1 MFFILM
7 LVDRSI
13 FIKYSSIK
21 LIFLFHSITQD
32 YGEEDT
38 YYFVGGLLQFT
49 YIILTI
55 IYLYYGNRHHRLTAK
70 KY

>member
-1 MFFILM
+1 MPPLCGDVLNIDVNVFILM
-7 LVDRSI
+7 LFDRSI

-49 YIILTI
+49 
-55 IYLYYGNRHHRLTAK
+55 
-70 KY
+70 